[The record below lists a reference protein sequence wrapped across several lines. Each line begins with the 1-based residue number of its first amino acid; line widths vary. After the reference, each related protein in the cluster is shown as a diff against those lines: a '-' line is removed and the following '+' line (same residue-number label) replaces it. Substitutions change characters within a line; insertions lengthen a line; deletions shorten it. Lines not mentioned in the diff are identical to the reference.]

1 MIKTQTDISHI
12 QSPNFIELG
21 RLDFFALFQKVE
33 KKFDTCFLL
42 ESLGENAKD
51 ARYSVI
57 GFDPATVISAN
68 GNMLN
73 VNGEEYHSENP
84 YYELRNFIPKHYV
97 PSSSVYSG
105 GLVGYIS
112 YDAMSLFEPALSIKQ
127 HKQFPLFLF
136 GLYED
141 GLLLDKTTGITSY
154 FYHTKDRSG
163 IVRDLIH
170 EKQPAKTT
178 LKIKAKGDSMSKAHH
193 QEAVNE
199 IIEEIKKGNT
209 FQCQVGIKRLF
220 EVEGD
225 TLSLYEGLREIN
237 PSPHMY
243 YLKFKKKI
251 IIGASPE
258 LLLNLHEG
266 IMETYPLAG
275 TIKRGRS
282 AEEDMEFAQTM
293 LTDPKELAEH
303 RMLVDLHRN
312 DLGKVARIGTV
323 KISRLMEVKRYSHVQ
338 HISSEVIGII
348 SPEENAFSALAAVFP
363 AGTLSGTPKIE
374 SMKIIERLERNPR
387 GPYGGAIGYFG
398 FNGDCKMAI
407 PIRSMFI
414 SNGEG
419 YTQAAGGVVW
429 DSTPEGEYNEI
440 QNKLAGMQKA
450 IEPFI
455 I

>member
-1 MIKTQTDISHI
+1 MQKAQLNISHI
-12 QSPNFIELG
+12 QSPKYMELG
-21 RLDFFALFQKVE
+21 RLDFFALFKKVE
-33 KKFDTCFLL
+33 KAFDTCFLL

-57 GFDPATVISAN
+57 GFNPESVISATKDKLIIN
-68 GNMLN
+68 DKTYSSN
-73 VNGEEYHSENP
+73 NP
-84 YYELRNFIPKHYV
+84 YNDLKDFIPRHYI
-97 PSSSVYSG
+97 PSQIFSG

-112 YDAMSLFEPALSIKQ
+112 YDAVSLFELALSVKQ
-127 HKQFPLFLF
+127 HQQFPLFLF

-141 GLLLDKTTGITSY
+141 GLIYDKTTGITSY
-154 FYHTKDRSG
+154 FYHKEDRSDVVKKIISAKG
-163 IVRDLIH
+163 EV
-170 EKQPAKTT
+170 KQTS

-193 QEAVNE
+193 HEAVNE

-220 EVEGD
+220 EIEGD
-225 TLSLYEGLREIN
+225 TVLLYEGLRKIN

-243 YLKFKKKI
+243 YLKFKEKT

-258 LLLNLHEG
+258 LLLNLHDG

-275 TIKRGRS
+275 TIKRGVS
-282 AEEDMEFAQTM
+282 ANDDMELAQTM

-303 RMLVDLHRN
+303 KMLVDLHRN
-312 DLGKVARIGTV
+312 DLGKVSRIGTV
-323 KISRLMEVKRYSHVQ
+323 KISALMEVKRYSHVQ
-338 HISSEVIGII
+338 HISSEVVGVI
-348 SPEENAFSALAAVFP
+348 SPNEDAFSALAAVFP

-374 SMKIIERLERNPR
+374 SMKIIERLENNPR

-407 PIRSMFI
+407 PIRSLFI
-414 SNGEG
+414 SDGLG
-419 YTQAAGGVVW
+419 YAQASGGVVW
-429 DSTPEGEYNEI
+429 DSTPEGEYQEI

-450 IEPFI
+450 IDPFI
-455 I
+455 V